1 MATTLDHK
9 TSQMAVKHDVG
20 GLALD
25 RPFRIRRL
33 GHFGFNVQDVDACTS
48 FYRDLLGF
56 QISDPIDFGS
66 RIKDEKRRAELGNT
80 VGYFLRHGTDH
91 HSFVVFPKPVLDE
104 MGGRPGAD
112 RITINQI
119 TWQVGSL
126 REVADA
132 TAWFRDTGTGIRRTG
147 RDMPGSNWHVYPLD
161 PEGHINE
168 LYYGIEQIGWDGRS
182 KPRELHKD
190 HIQDTPDLPYISE
203 YQEVEE
209 AVGRDVD
216 VFSGYRHDST
226 LEAEYDVGGILL
238 ERPFKVVRIGPL
250 RVFVDDMAAM
260 EAYYRER
267 LGLGLTEEVTW
278 NGHRCVFLRANTDH
292 HSLAL
297 YPMALRNEL
306 GLSNHTTCMSFG
318 LQVANY
324 RQLKDAIGYLEDNG
338 VEIKY
343 LPPELSSGIDYSA
356 FAIDPDG
363 HALELYYYMEQVGW
377 DGRPRP
383 ADLRRQVDNAKWPD
397 TLDPMEDSFLGEA
410 FLGPW
415 G

>member
-1 MATTLDHK
+1 MATTLDDS
-9 TSQMAVKHDVG
+9 TAQATKHDVG
-20 GLALD
+20 GLTLD

-33 GHFGFNVQDVDACTS
+33 GHFGFNVQDVEACTR
-48 FYRDLLGF
+48 FYADLLGF
-56 QISDPIDFGS
+56 QVSDPIDFGS

-80 VGYFLRHGTDH
+80 VGYFMRHGTDH

-104 MGGRPGAD
+104 MGGRPGD
-112 RITINQI
+112 GRITINQI

-126 REVADA
+126 REVAGA
-132 TAWFRDTGTGIRRTG
+132 TDWFRATDLGIRRTG
-147 RDMPGSNWHVYPLD
+147 RDMPGSNWHVYPFD

-182 KPRELHKD
+182 KPRALHKD
-190 HIQDTPDLPYISE
+190 HIQDTPDLPYMSE

-216 VFSGYRHDST
+216 VFSGYRHEST
-226 LEAEYDVGGILL
+226 REATYDVGGILL

-250 RVFVDDMAAM
+250 RLFVDDMAAM
-260 EAYYRER
+260 ESFYRQR
-267 LGLGLTEEVTW
+267 MGLGLTEEVTW

-292 HSLAL
+292 HTLAL
-297 YPMALRNEL
+297 YPMALRDEL
-306 GLSNHTTCMSFG
+306 GLSGHTTCLSFG
-318 LQVANY
+318 LQVADY
-324 RQLKDAIGYLEDNG
+324 RQLKDAIRFLEDNG

-343 LPPELSSGIDYSA
+343 LPPELSPGIDYSA

-363 HALELYYYMEQVGW
+363 HALQLYYYMEQVGW

-383 ADLRRQVDNAKWPD
+383 ADLRRAVDNANWPE
-397 TLDPMEDSFLGEA
+397 TLEPMEDSFLGEP

>member
-1 MATTLDHK
+1 MATTLSDNS
-9 TSQMAVKHDVG
+9 SQTTLKHNVG
-20 GLALD
+20 GLVLD

-33 GHFGFNVQDVDACTS
+33 GHFGFNVQDVEDCTK
-48 FYRDLLGF
+48 FYCDLLGF
-56 QISDPIDFGS
+56 QISDPIDFGG

-126 REVADA
+126 SEVADA
-132 TAWFRDTGTGIRRTG
+132 TAWFRSSGTGIRRTG

-182 KPRELHKD
+182 KPHALHKD

-209 AVGRDVD
+209 AVGRDVN
-216 VFSGYRHDST
+216 VFSGYRHDSA
-226 LEAEYDVGGILL
+226 LEAKYDVGGILL

-260 EAYYRER
+260 ETYYREC
-267 LGLGLTEEVTW
+267 LGLSLTEEVTW
-278 NGHRCVFLRANTDH
+278 NGHRCLFLRANTDH

-297 YPMALRNEL
+297 YPMALRDEL

-324 RQLKDAIGYLEDNG
+324 RQLKDAIGYLEDHG

-343 LPPELSSGIDYSA
+343 LPPELSPGIDYSA

-383 ADLRRQVDNAKWPD
+383 AHLRRRVDNTNWPE

>member
-1 MATTLDHK
+1 MATQLKDK
-9 TSQMAVKHDVG
+9 PEAKAKHTVG
-20 GLALD
+20 GVEFD

-33 GHFGFNVQDVDACTS
+33 GHFGFNVQDVAACTK
-48 FYRDLLGF
+48 FYTDLLGF
-56 QISDPIDFGS
+56 QVSDPIDFAS
-66 RIKDEKRRAELGNT
+66 RIKDDKRRAELGNT
-80 VGYFLRHGTDH
+80 VGYFMRHGTDH

-126 REVADA
+126 QEVANA
-132 TAWFRDTGTGIRRTG
+132 TKWFRDTEYGIRRTG
-147 RDMPGSNWHVYPLD
+147 RDMPGSNWHVYPFD

-182 KPRELHKD
+182 KPRALHKD
-190 HIQDTPDLPYISE
+190 HIQEVPDLPYMSE
-203 YQEVEE
+203 YDEVDE
-209 AVGRDVD
+209 AAGRGVD
-216 VFSGYRHDST
+216 VFSGFRHEST
-226 LEAEYDVGGILL
+226 LEAKYDVGGIRL

-260 EAYYRER
+260 ESYYRQR
-267 LGLGLTEEVTW
+267 MGLGLTEEVTW

-292 HSLAL
+292 HTLAL
-297 YPMALRNEL
+297 YPTALRDEL
-306 GLSNHTTCMSFG
+306 GLSGHTTCMSFG
-318 LQVANY
+318 LQVADY
-324 RQLKDAIGYLEDNG
+324 RQLKDAIGFLEDNG

-343 LPPELSSGIDYSA
+343 LPPELSPGIDYSA

-383 ADLRRQVDNAKWPD
+383 ADLRRKVDNANWPD
-397 TLDPMEDSFLGEA
+397 TLEPMEDSFLGEP

>member
-1 MATTLDHK
+1 
-9 TSQMAVKHDVG
+9 
-20 GLALD
+20 
-25 RPFRIRRL
+25 
-33 GHFGFNVQDVDACTS
+33 
-48 FYRDLLGF
+48 
-56 QISDPIDFGS
+56 
-66 RIKDEKRRAELGNT
+66 
-80 VGYFLRHGTDH
+80 
-91 HSFVVFPKPVLDE
+91 

-132 TAWFRDTGTGIRRTG
+132 TAWFRDSGTGIRRTG

-182 KPRELHKD
+182 KPHALHKD

-209 AVGRDVD
+209 AVGREVN
-216 VFSGYRHDST
+216 VFSGYRHDSS
-226 LEAEYDVGGILL
+226 LEAKFDVGGILL

-260 EAYYRER
+260 ETYYREC
-267 LGLGLTEEVTW
+267 LGLSLTEEVTW

-297 YPMALRNEL
+297 YPMALRDEL

-324 RQLKDAIGYLEDNG
+324 RQLKDAIGYLEDYG

-343 LPPELSSGIDYSA
+343 LPPELSPGIDYSA

-383 ADLRRQVDNAKWPD
+383 ADLRRQVDNANWPD